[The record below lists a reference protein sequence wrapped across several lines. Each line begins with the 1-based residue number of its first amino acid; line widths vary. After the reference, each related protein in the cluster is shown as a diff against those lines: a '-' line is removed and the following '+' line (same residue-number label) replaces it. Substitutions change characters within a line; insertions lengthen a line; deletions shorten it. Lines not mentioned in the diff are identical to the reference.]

1 MQIKE
6 EKMLFKVI
14 DETGKEIECEAW
26 FSFESAETNRSYL
39 VYTDNSEDEEGNI
52 RVYGAIYQ
60 PDKKEGVLEPIE
72 SDEEFA
78 FVEKALEKW
87 YKQLEEKEE

>member
-6 EKMLFKVI
+6 EKMKFMVI
-14 DETGKEIECEAW
+14 DETGREIECEGW
-26 FSFESAETNRSYL
+26 FSFESAETNKNYL
-39 VYTDNSEDEEGNI
+39 VYTDNSEDEDGSI
-52 RVYGAIYQ
+52 RVYGAVYQ

-72 SDEEFA
+72 TDEEFA
-78 FVEKALEKW
+78 FIEKALEKW